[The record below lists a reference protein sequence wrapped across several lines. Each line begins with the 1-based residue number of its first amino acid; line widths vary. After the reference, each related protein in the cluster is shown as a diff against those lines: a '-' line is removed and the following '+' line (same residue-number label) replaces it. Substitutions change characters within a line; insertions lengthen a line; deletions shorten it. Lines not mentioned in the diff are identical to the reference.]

1 MPIPIPV
8 PLYYLASPYSHP
20 DPVVTEARRVA
31 ACKKAGELI
40 AAGVAVIS
48 PIAHNVAVL
57 REVGGATGWG
67 HWRRQDMVLLQACRR
82 LLVLRLPGWEDSEE
96 VAAEM
101 AAAKHYGLE
110 VDFIDE
116 DTDVAAWRGSQLNWL
131 DAFAEPLPA
140 RVADAFGQ
148 C

>member
-1 MPIPIPV
+1 MPIPV
-8 PLYYLASPYSHP
+8 PVPLHYLASPYSHR
-20 DPVVTEARRVA
+20 DPVVMEARRVA

-57 REVGGATGWG
+57 REVGGATGWV
-67 HWRRQDMVLLQACRR
+67 HWEKQDIALLQACRR
-82 LLVLRLPGWEDSEE
+82 LLVLRLPGWDDSEG

-101 AAAKHYGLE
+101 AAARRCGLE

-116 DTDVAAWRGSQLNWL
+116 DTDVAVWRVSQLNWR
-131 DAFAEPLPA
+131 DAFGEPLPA
-140 RVADAFGQ
+140 QVAGAFDQ